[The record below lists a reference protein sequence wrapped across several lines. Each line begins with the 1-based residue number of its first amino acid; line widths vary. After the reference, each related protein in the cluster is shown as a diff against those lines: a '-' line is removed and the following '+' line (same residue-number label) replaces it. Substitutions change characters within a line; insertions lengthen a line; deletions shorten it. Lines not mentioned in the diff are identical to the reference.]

1 MAQRAGGP
9 QIAVAIPEG
18 GQNAFDWGNKRQGS
32 HQPLTSGRDILNEER
47 SKYCV
52 PPEQT
57 LGKGYFPDDDMACF
71 AEQV

>member
-9 QIAVAIPEG
+9 LIAVAIPEG
-18 GQNAFDWGNKRQGS
+18 VQNGFDHGKKTKRS
-32 HQPLTSGRDILNEER
+32 NQPLTSGRDILNEER
-47 SKYCV
+47 GKYCV